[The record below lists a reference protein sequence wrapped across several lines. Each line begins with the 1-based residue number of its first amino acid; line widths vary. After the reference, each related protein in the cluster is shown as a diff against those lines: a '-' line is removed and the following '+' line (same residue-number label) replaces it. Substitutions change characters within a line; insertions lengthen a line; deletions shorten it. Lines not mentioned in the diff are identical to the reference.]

1 MNIRNT
7 AKTRRPFKG
16 NKYLIQS
23 HEYQDLNQKLFQIQA
38 VVGQMQQVLMAMVQ
52 APQVLDGPV
61 DTSPTEGIPQDVW
74 DKIEDETDSL
84 AANDAEY
91 ATVAAELDR
100 ELQAIEAVQEALAPQ
115 EAL

>member
-52 APQVLDGPV
+52 GPV

-74 DKIEDETDSL
+74 DKLEDETDSL
-84 AANDAEY
+84 AANDSEY

-100 ELQAIEAVQEALAPQ
+100 ELAALEAVQEALAPQ
-115 EAL
+115 EAV